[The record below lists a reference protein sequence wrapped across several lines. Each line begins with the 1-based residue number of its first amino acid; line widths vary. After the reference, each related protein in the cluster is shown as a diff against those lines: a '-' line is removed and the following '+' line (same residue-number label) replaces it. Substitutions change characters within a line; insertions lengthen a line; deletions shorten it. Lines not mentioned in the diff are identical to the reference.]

1 MQQHSKH
8 LVYLK
13 PHILCESN
21 IPHFDIWKQQK
32 FPKCDLF
39 TIKVTDFSKS
49 DHKNTKMKIFYHC
62 TSAPNL
68 CILRLLLF
76 TFHRCGSNQGKLW
89 FRESWN
95 REPLHALSVCICL
108 WDSGDRDYTKPWH
121 CQKEIFVLQPHFP
134 MFLQRKVPAAIWKYE
149 IVKHQRTNLTWCTRG
164 TEVIQRLEGALTQT
178 WDLPLQALNII

>member
-21 IPHFDIWKQQK
+21 IPHFDVWKQQK

-49 DHKNTKMKIFYHC
+49 DHKNTKIKIFYHC
-62 TSAPNL
+62 TSAANL

-76 TFHRCGSNQGKLW
+76 KFHRCGSNQGKLW

-95 REPLHALSVCICL
+95 REPVHPYLCVFVYGTVVTDIILNLDTVKKKYLYYNH
-108 WDSGDRDYTKPWH
+108 
-121 CQKEIFVLQPHFP
+121 IFPCFCRERYL
-134 MFLQRKVPAAIWKYE
+134 
-149 IVKHQRTNLTWCTRG
+149 
-164 TEVIQRLEGALTQT
+164 
-178 WDLPLQALNII
+178 LPFENMK